1 MTRLLDGNVLVALV
15 LDSHVHHRRA
25 RRWFDRSRFPFAT
38 TLLTEGTLLRV
49 HLQLALD
56 SSADAAWAT
65 LARLHAHPRHTFWED
80 RLPWSEIPHR
90 GLQGAK
96 QVTDARLAEIARRHQ
111 SRVAT
116 FDAAFHALQPGATE
130 LIPEA

>member
-25 RRWFDRSRFPFAT
+25 RRWFERSRFRFAT

-49 HLQLALD
+49 HLSLALD
-56 SSADAAWAT
+56 PSAEAAWAT
-65 LARLHAHPRHTFWED
+65 LARLRAHPRHQFWED
-80 RLPWSEIPHR
+80 SVPWARIPHL

-96 QVTDARLAEIARRHQ
+96 QVTDARLAELARRHRG
-111 SRVAT
+111 RVAT
-116 FDAAFHALQPGATE
+116 FDAGFHAFQPDATE
-130 LIPEA
+130 LLPEP